1 MASQE
6 TKAWAEVEF
15 EATPA
20 GVLAQEG
27 RVAMP
32 AVKPQAAD
40 VALVAELRLFNHH
53 KAAAR
58 LAELTGQEVA
68 RG

>member
-6 TKAWAEVEF
+6 TKAWAEAESRL
-15 EATPA
+15 A
-20 GVLAQEG
+20 GVLSQEG
-27 RVAMP
+27 TVVMP
-32 AVKPQAAD
+32 TAKPRAAD

-58 LAELTGQEVA
+58 LAELTGQEVV